1 MVIYANATILGGETN
16 IGHHSVIGSSAW
28 VTRSIA
34 PYTVV
39 TIENPRLR
47 FRESNNDVSDS
58 EYLSRVNY
66 QI

>member
-1 MVIYANATILGGETN
+1 
-16 IGHHSVIGSSAW
+16 VIGSSAW
-28 VTRSIA
+28 LTRSIA

-47 FRESNNDVSDS
+47 FRESNSEMSDL
-58 EYLSRVNY
+58 EYLNRINY